1 MNLKT
6 RFSLIGGGIVI
17 FLILTPILV
26 LYARGFKYDFETR
39 SLIKTGTLV
48 VRTEPADVRLFLN
61 DDSKADQAPAT
72 IRFLLPA
79 DYNLKLEKDG
89 YQTWTKRLTIHSQFV
104 TWGSLERD
112 KIFLLYREPKLNSSW
127 KVEAV
132 SVSRD
137 NSEITFQNDGT
148 DYKIA
153 INSGELDTLGQA
165 TAIQLPKTPATAK
178 VFWTNANQIWQL
190 LQTTDAWPLSATE
203 FSQIK
208 EVHTNGNH
216 TAVLIGNGLYSFD
229 ITSMLLIDEN
239 VSGLTLSGDDV
250 WYAAETELKHYSF
263 STGKTDTLA
272 SDFPA
277 GVDVEIIRGGSQI
290 YAIVDK
296 KLYQLKDRM
305 EKLYNSVTFAR
316 WEENGQRLV
325 YGNSNEV
332 YLHDPL
338 ANSSVLALRSLTPI
352 AQVQLNWPTG
362 YLFYE
367 SENKIQAA
375 ELDTRN
381 GQNQFSLL
389 KLPAG
394 AIFVVSADG
403 SKVYIMAAGAFTQYL
418 LR

>member
-1 MNLKT
+1 M
-6 RFSLIGGGIVI
+6 
-17 FLILTPILV
+17 
-26 LYARGFKYDFETR
+26 
-39 SLIKTGTLV
+39 
-48 VRTEPADVRLFLN
+48 
-61 DDSKADQAPAT
+61 
-72 IRFLLPA
+72 
-79 DYNLKLEKDG
+79 
-89 YQTWTKRLTIHSQFV
+89 
-104 TWGSLERD
+104 
-112 KIFLLYREPKLNSSW
+112 
-127 KVEAV
+127 
-132 SVSRD
+132 
-137 NSEITFQNDGT
+137 
-148 DYKIA
+148 
-153 INSGELDTLGQA
+153 
-165 TAIQLPKTPATAK
+165 
-178 VFWTNANQIWQL
+178 
-190 LQTTDAWPLSATE
+190 
-203 FSQIK
+203 
-208 EVHTNGNH
+208 
-216 TAVLIGNGLYSFD
+216 
-229 ITSMLLIDEN
+229 
-239 VSGLTLSGDDV
+239 
-250 WYAAETELKHYSF
+250 
-263 STGKTDTLA
+263 
-272 SDFPA
+272 
-277 GVDVEIIRGGSQI
+277 DVEIIRGGSQI

-296 KLYQLKDRM
+296 QLYQLKDRM

-403 SKVYIMAAGAFTQYL
+403 SKVYIMAAGAITQYL